1 MAAPR
6 VARLDLE
13 LVMTTAEQLVTDR
26 DWDNLTMAALAADL
40 GVRPPSLY
48 RHVESLDALRAAL
61 RMRSLVEL
69 AEESRSAVMGK
80 SGIDGLRALCNAYRA
95 YAQKH
100 PERYLA
106 QMRLPGDEAARA
118 AGRRLGE
125 AGYAVLASFGLS
137 EDELPVATAQLA
149 ALLHGFA
156 SLEIAQTIDWVTDAD
171 AAFDSLVDLFA
182 SGLVRNDSGQPVQ
195 SRQQPTT
202 RRKERRS

>member
-6 VARLDLE
+6 MARLDLE
-13 LVMTTAEQLVTDR
+13 LVMTTAEQLVTER
-26 DWDNLTMAALAADL
+26 GWDSLTMAALAAQL

-48 RHVESLDALRAAL
+48 RHVESLDALRYAL
-61 RMRSLVEL
+61 RMRSLAEL

-80 SGIDGLRALCNAYRA
+80 SGIEGLRALCIAYRA

-106 QMRLPGDEAARA
+106 QMRLPGDETTRA

-137 EDELPVATAQLA
+137 DEELPVATAQLA
-149 ALLHGFA
+149 ALLHGFT
-156 SLEIAQTIDWVTDAD
+156 SLELAQTIDWVTDAD
-171 AAFDSLVDLFA
+171 AAFDSLIDLFA
-182 SGLVRNDSGQPVQ
+182 AGLMRSGSGEPAQK
-195 SRQQPTT
+195 STT

>member
-13 LVMTTAEQLVTDR
+13 LVMSTAEQLVSDR
-26 DWDNLTMAALAADL
+26 GWDSLTMAALAAEL
-40 GVRPPSLY
+40 GVRAPSLY
-48 RHVESLDALRAAL
+48 RHVESLDALRYAL
-61 RMRSLVEL
+61 RMRSLSEL
-69 AEESRSAVMGK
+69 AEESRGAVMGK

-106 QMRLPGDEAARA
+106 QMRLPGDETTRA

-149 ALLHGFA
+149 ALLHGFT
-156 SLEIAQTIDWVTDAD
+156 SLELAQTIDWVTDAD
-171 AAFDSLVDLFA
+171 AAFESLIDLFA
-182 SGLVRNDSGQPVQ
+182 AGLVRNGPEKAGAKS
-195 SRQQPTT
+195 TA

>member
-6 VARLDLE
+6 AARLDLE
-13 LVMTTAEQLVTDR
+13 RVMTAAEQLVTER
-26 DWDNLTMAALAADL
+26 GWDSLTMAALAAQL

-48 RHVESLDALRAAL
+48 RHVESLDALRYAL
-61 RMRSLVEL
+61 RMRSLSEL
-69 AEESRSAVMGK
+69 AEESRGAVMGK
-80 SGIDGLRALCNAYRA
+80 SGVDGLRALCNAYRA

-106 QMRLPGDEAARA
+106 QMRLPGDETTRA

-149 ALLHGFA
+149 ALLHGFT
-156 SLEIAQTIDWVTDAD
+156 SLELAQTIDWVTDAD
-171 AAFDSLVDLFA
+171 AAFDSLNDLFA
-182 SGLVRNDSGQPVQ
+182 TGLIRSGSSEPAQT
-195 SRQQPTT
+195 SAK